1 MIRGVK
7 RQHKRRKLSI
17 FIQAGQLKGKERL
30 RQQIIVGAGNQI
42 LLKCFQDTAD
52 GKSAGGVGAV
62 SRTAAIGAAGIIG
75 QLRENGNRADG
86 FGVLQEI
93 TPSLRRTVIVAFQKN
108 FHESGALSPNGFV
121 FVNAA
126 DFSPAQLVSD
136 ADVGGVAR
144 EALLHF
150 VGLLS
155 GFVPQKD
162 GPVIGCVQCFGRSEG
177 NGAGVIGKER
187 AIGDGGQIIPGRKPA
202 VVTEHVIVKPYH
214 SQKQYHGGADG

>member
-1 MIRGVK
+1 M
-7 RQHKRRKLSI
+7 
-17 FIQAGQLKGKERL
+17 
-30 RQQIIVGAGNQI
+30 
-42 LLKCFQDTAD
+42 
-52 GKSAGGVGAV
+52 
-62 SRTAAIGAAGIIG
+62 
-75 QLRENGNRADG
+75 
-86 FGVLQEI
+86 LQEI
-93 TPSLRRTVIVAFQKN
+93 APSLRGTVIVAFQKN
-108 FHESGALSPNGFV
+108 FHESGALIPSGFV
-121 FVNAA
+121 FVKAA
-126 DFSPAQLVSD
+126 DLSPAQLVSD